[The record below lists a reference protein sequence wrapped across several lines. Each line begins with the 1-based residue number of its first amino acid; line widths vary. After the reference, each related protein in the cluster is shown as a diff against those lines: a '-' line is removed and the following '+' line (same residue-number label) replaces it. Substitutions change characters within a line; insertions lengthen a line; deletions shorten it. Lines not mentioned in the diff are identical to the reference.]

1 VFNHQYFS
9 AQYFPP
15 VWFAPGDDSHLLEE
29 ERQHGG
35 VGHGSKGGK
44 KKRWIERDGK
54 ILIFD
59 TPDDVESFIQ
69 SEVIEDKPKQQE
81 SKRSKAKP
89 NNPVDIIDK
98 QEIERLSV
106 VYEYRRQLYH
116 ADQIGDISR
125 IIAIY
130 KELQQREEDDI
141 ELLLM
146 VH

>member
-1 VFNHQYFS
+1 MFNHQYFS

-29 ERQHGG
+29 ERQQEGG
-35 VGHGSKGGK
+35 IGHGKGGK

-81 SKRSKAKP
+81 SKRSKVKQ

>member
-1 VFNHQYFS
+1 MFNHQYFS

-29 ERQHGG
+29 ERQQVGG
-35 VGHGSKGGK
+35 IGHGKGGK